1 MKRAVLLFTM
11 LVVVL
16 VGGRVSAR
24 ADTTTALPITGLSAI
39 VVDDAHQQVFLTGD
53 AGDGVV
59 LVTDTTAHVTKMF
72 SGEAGAA
79 GMVLDGGTLY
89 VARCGTTTID
99 MIDAASL
106 TKSGSIVVS
115 QAIGSP
121 CDLAKAGGRLWF
133 NSSDHL
139 VSVTLDAAHTVTAF
153 ADATGGVLSTASG
166 APGLL
171 LANRGSFEYG
181 SVFYLYDI
189 AGPGPQL
196 LSSKGSMTVAEL
208 MPDGASALTT
218 RLNQEGI
225 YEGPTPE
232 IYPGGSQY
240 DFSPPGFPDVA
251 AIAITAD
258 GAHFA
263 ASSVTGYG
271 PTPWLSLFEH
281 VAGYPLEPYAQLV
294 EPDPVLGMAF
304 AADGS
309 KLFVVEHGTDTTMRV
324 ITGPLRPGTF
334 IAVNQSDS
342 QIGDAYDY
350 NATLRFSDGASP
362 LGKSVTLTMTDP
374 NGTQTSL
381 GNATADAQGTLVKT
395 LSDPFDRAGIW
406 VLRSTYPGDPNH
418 QRFTSINAFR
428 VNQRAASLDIHVT
441 PGALT
446 AGTTATIGG
455 TLTLDGTDSVAGRDV
470 AVYATPPGGA
480 ETLLDTVQTDQAG
493 AYAIQ
498 RPLGGG
504 AWSFRAAYAGDVR
517 YAPADSAHLSVS
529 VGFQKPAVS
538 LVAGRSL
545 VTYGDRVALTAT
557 LGPTHTNRAV
567 RIIRIA
573 GDGSRSLVAQG
584 QVDAKGHLRVSTTP
598 GRTLRY
604 VAEFAGDDWFAPR
617 SAGVRVRV
625 RAAVTLAANNAYR
638 TVGGVRLFRYHA
650 SCITTGRGC
659 PKLTARVRPNH
670 AGRYVDF
677 VLSHRVGSHW
687 VRAGSARFRL
697 GRTSRRTVLLYY
709 RDANIR
715 KGLWRTRVHF
725 FADSD
730 HLEATSGWLVFHVTL

>member
-1 MKRAVLLFTM
+1 
-11 LVVVL
+11 
-16 VGGRVSAR
+16 
-24 ADTTTALPITGLSAI
+24 
-39 VVDDAHQQVFLTGD
+39 
-53 AGDGVV
+53 
-59 LVTDTTAHVTKMF
+59 
-72 SGEAGAA
+72 
-79 GMVLDGGTLY
+79 
-89 VARCGTTTID
+89 
-99 MIDAASL
+99 
-106 TKSGSIVVS
+106 
-115 QAIGSP
+115 
-121 CDLAKAGGRLWF
+121 
-133 NSSDHL
+133 
-139 VSVTLDAAHTVTAF
+139 
-153 ADATGGVLSTASG
+153 
-166 APGLL
+166 
-171 LANRGSFEYG
+171 
-181 SVFYLYDI
+181 
-189 AGPGPQL
+189 
-196 LSSKGSMTVAEL
+196 MTVAEL

-263 ASSVTGYG
+263 ASGWTGYG

-342 QIGDAYDY
+342 QIVDAYDY

-584 QVDAKGHLRVSTTP
+584 QVDAKGHLGVSTTP

-638 TVGGVRLFRYHA
+638 TVGGVGVPLSRQLHHDRPRVPKVDRPGATQPRWPIRRLRAITPRWQPLGARRKRAVSARSHEPADSA
-650 SCITTGRGC
+650 SLLPRREHPQGIVANTGALLRRLGPPRGDLRMAGVPC
-659 PKLTARVRPNH
+659 HPLT
-670 AGRYVDF
+670 
-677 VLSHRVGSHW
+677 
-687 VRAGSARFRL
+687 GSAFDASVATNSL
-697 GRTSRRTVLLYY
+697 WSTSQLRQCSRSKCLLESF
-709 RDANIR
+709 
-715 KGLWRTRVHF
+715 G
-725 FADSD
+725 
-730 HLEATSGWLVFHVTL
+730 